1 MDREYPCDII
11 KDLLPGYIDGILSE
25 TGTNVIKEH
34 LERCEDCRLTCG
46 TMTEKLQE
54 ETRAGMIQREQ
65 RALDG
70 FKKLRRRTKKLK
82 LAAGIAAGLL
92 MVCLAAVLGKV
103 YVTGSVISSGSVEIT
118 DYVYD
123 EENGS
128 LVLNGRL
135 NMSGF
140 RVSRVVCKESEDE
153 PFVVNM
159 FVYVAETLPF
169 LPDGQEQAEFSVTVP
184 DAKGCV
190 VYQAGP
196 GYNRTQ
202 VYHWKH
208 DHNEKLAELEAEIYS
223 RVPGRDQ
230 ENDALGYFKGMEP
243 VDGQDGI
250 LYDVTTMIGENSY
263 YWWFNDQL
271 AMHGDFALLDL
282 DIWIS
287 LEKPYRILIYD
298 HRTGEYTEDLSVA
311 AERKKSAATDAA
323 FEKFSW

>member
-1 MDREYPCDII
+1 MNREYPCDII

-46 TMTEKLQE
+46 TMTEKLPE
-54 ETRAGMIQREQ
+54 EAEAESLRKEQ
-65 RALDG
+65 AALNG
-70 FKKLRRRTKKLK
+70 FKKLRWRTRKLK

-92 MVCLAAVLGKV
+92 VFCLSAVLMKV
-103 YVTGSVISSGSVEIT
+103 YVTGSVVSSGPVEIT

-123 EENGS
+123 EETGS

-169 LPDGQEQAEFSVTVP
+169 LPDRQEQAEFSVTVP
-184 DAKGCV
+184 DVKGCV

-223 RVPGRDQ
+223 RVPGLDQ
-230 ENDALGYFKGMEP
+230 EKDALGYCKGMET

-250 LYDVTTMIGENSY
+250 LYDVTTMIGEDSY

-271 AMHGDFALLDL
+271 AMYGDFAPLDL

-287 LEKPYRILIYD
+287 LEEPYRILIFDYK
-298 HRTGEYTEDLSVA
+298 TGQYTDDLTLVSD
-311 AERKKSAATDAA
+311 RKKNAEPED
-323 FEKFSW
+323 FKWME

>member
-1 MDREYPCDII
+1 MNREYPCDII

-46 TMTEKLQE
+46 TMTEKLPE
-54 ETRAGMIQREQ
+54 EAEAESLRKEQ
-65 RALDG
+65 AALNG
-70 FKKLRRRTKKLK
+70 FKKLRWRTRKLK

-92 MVCLAAVLGKV
+92 VFCLSAVLMKV
-103 YVTGSVISSGSVEIT
+103 YVTGSVVSSGPVEIT

-123 EENGS
+123 EETGS

-169 LPDGQEQAEFSVTVP
+169 LPDRQEEAEFSVTVP
-184 DAKGCV
+184 DVKGCV

-223 RVPGRDQ
+223 RVPGLDQ
-230 ENDALGYFKGMEP
+230 EKDALGYCKGMETM
-243 VDGQDGI
+243 DGQDGI
-250 LYDVTTMIGENSY
+250 LYDVTTMIGEDSY

-271 AMHGDFALLDL
+271 AMYGDFAPLDL

-287 LEKPYRILIYD
+287 LEEPYRILIFDYK
-298 HRTGEYTEDLSVA
+298 TGQYTDDLTLVSD
-311 AERKKSAATDAA
+311 RKKNAEPED
-323 FEKFSW
+323 FKWME

>member
-1 MDREYPCDII
+1 MNREYPCDII

-46 TMTEKLQE
+46 TMTEKLPE
-54 ETRAGMIQREQ
+54 EAEAESLRKEQ
-65 RALDG
+65 AALNG
-70 FKKLRRRTKKLK
+70 FKKLRWRTRKLK

-92 MVCLAAVLGKV
+92 VFCLSAVLMKV
-103 YVTGSVISSGSVEIT
+103 YVTGSVVSSGPVEIT

-123 EENGS
+123 EETGS

-169 LPDGQEQAEFSVTVP
+169 LPDRQEQAEFSMTVP
-184 DAKGCV
+184 DVKGCV

-223 RVPGRDQ
+223 RVPGLDQ
-230 ENDALGYFKGMEP
+230 EKDALGYCKGMET

-250 LYDVTTMIGENSY
+250 LYDVTTMIGEDSY

-271 AMHGDFALLDL
+271 AMYGDFAPLDL

-287 LEKPYRILIYD
+287 LEEPYRILIFDYK
-298 HRTGEYTEDLSVA
+298 TGQYTDDLTLVSD
-311 AERKKSAATDAA
+311 RKKNAEPED
-323 FEKFSW
+323 FKWME

>member
-1 MDREYPCDII
+1 MNREYPCDII

-25 TGTNVIKEH
+25 TGTNGIKEH

-46 TMTEKLQE
+46 TMTEKLPE
-54 ETRAGMIQREQ
+54 EAEAESLRKEQ
-65 RALDG
+65 AALNG
-70 FKKLRRRTKKLK
+70 FKKLRWRTRKLK

-92 MVCLAAVLGKV
+92 VFCLSAVLMKV
-103 YVTGSVISSGSVEIT
+103 YVTGSVVSSGPVEIT

-123 EENGS
+123 EETGS

-169 LPDGQEQAEFSVTVP
+169 LPDRQEQAEFSVTVP
-184 DAKGCV
+184 DVKGCV

-223 RVPGRDQ
+223 RVPGLDQ
-230 ENDALGYFKGMEP
+230 EKDALGYCKGMET

-250 LYDVTTMIGENSY
+250 LYDVTTMIGEDSY

-271 AMHGDFALLDL
+271 AMYGDFAPLDL

-287 LEKPYRILIYD
+287 LEEPYRILIFDYK
-298 HRTGEYTEDLSVA
+298 TGQYTDDLTLVSD
-311 AERKKSAATDAA
+311 RKKNAEPED
-323 FEKFSW
+323 FKWME

>member
-1 MDREYPCDII
+1 MNREYPCDII
-11 KDLLPGYIDGILSE
+11 KDLLPGYIDGILSR
-25 TGTNVIKEH
+25 TGKEAVKEH
-34 LERCEDCRLTCG
+34 LEKCGECRLG
-46 TMTEKLQE
+46 YEAMAEKLPDE
-54 ETRAGMIQREQ
+54 AETESLQKEQ
-65 RALDG
+65 AALDG
-70 FKKLRRRTKKLK
+70 FKKLRRRTRKLK
-82 LAAGIAAGLL
+82 LAAGITASLL
-92 MVCLAAVLGKV
+92 AFCMAAVLMKV
-103 YVTGSVISSGSVEIT
+103 YVTGSVVSSGPVEIT

-123 EENGS
+123 EETGS

-169 LPDGQEQAEFSVTVP
+169 LPDRQEQAEFSVTVP
-184 DAKGCV
+184 DVKGCV

-223 RVPGRDQ
+223 RVPGLDQ
-230 ENDALGYFKGMEP
+230 EKDALGYCKGMET

-250 LYDVTTMIGENSY
+250 LYDVTTMIGEDSY

-271 AMHGDFALLDL
+271 AMYGDFAPLDL

-287 LEKPYRILIYD
+287 LEEPYRILIFDYK
-298 HRTGEYTEDLSVA
+298 TGQYTDDLTLVSD
-311 AERKKSAATDAA
+311 RKKNAEPED
-323 FEKFSW
+323 FKWME

>member
-1 MDREYPCDII
+1 MNREYPCDII

-46 TMTEKLQE
+46 TMTEKLPE
-54 ETRAGMIQREQ
+54 EAEAESLRKEQ
-65 RALDG
+65 AALNG
-70 FKKLRRRTKKLK
+70 FKKLRWRTRKLK

-92 MVCLAAVLGKV
+92 VFCLSAVLMKV
-103 YVTGSVISSGSVEIT
+103 YVTGSVVSSGPVEIT

-123 EENGS
+123 EETGS

-140 RVSRVVCKESEDE
+140 RVSRVVYKESEDE

-169 LPDGQEQAEFSVTVP
+169 LPDRQEQAEFSVTVP
-184 DAKGCV
+184 DVKGCV

-223 RVPGRDQ
+223 RVPGLDQ
-230 ENDALGYFKGMEP
+230 EKDALGYCKGMET

-250 LYDVTTMIGENSY
+250 LYDVTTMIGEDSY

-271 AMHGDFALLDL
+271 AMYGDFAPLDL

-287 LEKPYRILIYD
+287 LEEPYRILIFDYK
-298 HRTGEYTEDLSVA
+298 TGQYTDDLTLVSD
-311 AERKKSAATDAA
+311 RKKNAEPED
-323 FEKFSW
+323 FKWME